1 MAPSSAGTIRRV
13 ASSRAEP
20 SRPDAARPPLKVVP
34 PRRRN
39 ARRRRRIVVYLPAVM
54 VVLALLIVV
63 AGQALLANGQV
74 RIASLD
80 QQLQTAQAQHSQR
93 ELSVAKME
101 TPSRIVG
108 DATGQLQMVHPNK
121 VTQLPYVPLTTPLA
135 TPLVTPASATSVTTT
150 TTLTVA
156 Q

>member
-1 MAPSSAGTIRRV
+1 
-13 ASSRAEP
+13 
-20 SRPDAARPPLKVVP
+20 
-34 PRRRN
+34 
-39 ARRRRRIVVYLPAVM
+39 M

-108 DATGQLQMVHPNK
+108 DATGPLQMVHPSK

>member
-1 MAPSSAGTIRRV
+1 
-13 ASSRAEP
+13 
-20 SRPDAARPPLKVVP
+20 
-34 PRRRN
+34 
-39 ARRRRRIVVYLPAVM
+39 VVYIPAVM

-108 DATGQLQMVHPNK
+108 DATGQLKMVHPNK

-135 TPLVTPASATSVTTT
+135 TPMVTPASAASVTTT
-150 TTLTVA
+150 TTLTVT